1 MFREFFRFE
10 IRYWLRGVMV
20 YIFLAIITL
29 LFAFAAGSDN
39 VQVGGAIGNTLR
51 NAPYV
56 IQQYYAIAGI
66 LTALMVAAIYDS
78 SASRDFS
85 FKMADI
91 IFSKPIRKWNYLL
104 GRFSA
109 ATLIALI
116 PTLGISLGIIL
127 AGLIVGWGSDRWGPI
142 HWPAHLISIGL
153 FALPNTLL
161 FGAVVYAIAVWTRNS
176 MYSFLGVLLLI
187 VGYGI
192 GQTLISSLD
201 NEFLAVTLDP
211 MGIAPFAIATKY
223 WTPDQRNHWVVSL
236 TGYMLYNRAL
246 WVGIALAVFGFAAHN
261 FSFDIKAERKRNRAK
276 SKVDVR
282 DSLLADLTVAPTTFA
297 IPKVDPKPN
306 WIQQFLSTFLSDVRG
321 IIKTPVFIVIVI
333 AAMLNSSASIMTN
346 ATEGYGLT
354 SFPVTYKMIEM
365 IRGSFLAFLI
375 AIITYFAGV
384 MVWRDRDS
392 RMSEIVGATPVPN
405 SVFVASRLLT
415 MLVVLLCLMSVNIGI
430 SCLVQLYHGYSRI
443 QFGVYITELIVLEGL
458 RFGFLTVLAM
468 LAHTLS
474 PNKYIGYFAFIIV
487 VVLNAFL
494 WQFLRIDTLMVRFGR
509 LPTYVYSDMFGIAP
523 YTDGLIGFS
532 AYWIAVS
539 GILLWVCAVA
549 LHRGIPTALRV
560 RFSEEARSCSTLS
573 RAFLGLSCLAT
584 LAIGG
589 WLYYNTQVINTL
601 VGSKEIEARRIKYE
615 ETYSKV
621 AGKPQPKIVDVKY
634 EIDIFP
640 ETRNMKMF
648 GTQTIVNKSDQPIDT
663 LYINVANSYETTL
676 EIPNAALEKDDKD
689 MGIRVYK
696 LQPEMQ
702 PGDSREMKFSVFS
715 KTRGIENQVSNPE
728 LVQNGTFFNNSIAP
742 HFGFDHNRRIIDPVI
757 RKKYKLEEVTTV
769 PTLTRECGPECQFH
783 YIGQDADWVNVE
795 TVISTSADQIA
806 VAPGS
811 LIESWTSNGRNHYRY
826 RLDHPSLN
834 FYSFISAKYE
844 VARSKKG
851 DVDIEVYH
859 HAEHPWNVPR
869 MSQAIGDALDYCTK
883 NFGPYKHKQARI
895 IEFPRVATFAQAFPG
910 TMPYSESIGFIA
922 NLEKPDDI
930 DMVYYIVSH
939 EIAHQWW
946 AHQVIGARM
955 QGATLLSETLAQY
968 SALMIMRKEYGPD
981 MMHKFLRYEMDSY
994 LRSRGSERM
1003 KERPLISVDPD
1014 QGYIHYRKGSTALYY
1029 LAEMIGEERINA
1041 ALKDIIDSYAYKG
1054 PPYPTSHILVDRL
1067 KAQTP
1072 PELQY
1077 LIKDLF
1083 EDITLFANSTKE
1095 ATCTALPD
1103 GKYSVKIKIECE
1115 KYKATEK
1122 GAESKV
1128 PMNDWIEVGA
1138 FAKPEAGKRY
1148 GKLLYRERVQLTD
1161 GVHEQE
1167 FVVDELPYQAGV
1179 DPRNLLIDRM
1189 PDDNLKTVT
1198 LSASK

>member
-1 MFREFFRFE
+1 MFGEFFRFE
-10 IRYWLRGVMV
+10 VRYWLRGVMV
-20 YIFLAIITL
+20 YVFLAIVTL
-29 LFAFAAGSDN
+29 LFGLATGSDN

-56 IQQYYAIAGI
+56 IQQYYAIAGV

-91 IFSKPIRKWNYLL
+91 VFSKPIRKWNYLL

-127 AGLIVGWGSDRWGPI
+127 AGLTVGLGNDRWGPI
-142 HWPAHLISIGL
+142 HWQAHLVSIGL

-161 FGAVVYAIAVWTRNS
+161 FGSVVYAIAVWTRNS

-192 GQTLISSLD
+192 GQTMISSLD

-246 WVGIALAVFGFAAHN
+246 WIGIASIVFAIAAHN
-261 FSFDIKAERKRNRAK
+261 FSFDIKAERKRKKVK
-276 SKVDVR
+276 SNTAVG
-282 DSLLADLTVAPTTFA
+282 DSLLDSLTVAPTAFA
-297 IPKVDPKPN
+297 IPKVDPKPR
-306 WIQQFLSTFLSDVRG
+306 WSQQFLSTFFSDLRG

-333 AAMLNSSASIMTN
+333 AAMLNSGVSIIAN

-354 SFPVTYKMIEM
+354 SFPVTYKMVEM
-365 IRGSFLAFLI
+365 IQGSFLAFLI

-405 SVFVASRLLT
+405 SVFVASRMLT
-415 MLVVLLCLMSVNIGI
+415 MSVVLTCLMLANIGL
-430 SCLVQLYHGYSRI
+430 SCLVQLYHGYTRI
-443 QFGVYITELIVLEGL
+443 QLDVYFTQLIVIEGL

-468 LAHTLS
+468 LAHTLA
-474 PNKYIGYFAFIIV
+474 PNKYIGYFGFIIYLI
-487 VVLNAFL
+487 LNAFM
-494 WQFLRIDTLMVRFGR
+494 WQFLRIDTLLVRFGR
-509 LPTYVYSDMFGIAP
+509 LPTYVYSDMFGHAP
-523 YTDGLIGFS
+523 YTESMTGF
-532 AYWIAVS
+532 ALYWIAFS
-539 GILLWVCAVA
+539 GILLWVCAMA

-560 RFSEEARSCSTLS
+560 RFAQEARASSTTS
-573 RAFLGLSCLAT
+573 RAFVALAT
-584 LAIGG
+584 VATLVSGG
-589 WLYYNTQVINTL
+589 WLYYNTQILNTFI
-601 VGSKEIEARRIKYE
+601 GSKEAEIRRIKYE
-615 ETYSKV
+615 EVYSKF
-621 AGKPQPKIVDVKY
+621 ANAPQPKIVDVKY

-640 ETRNMKMF
+640 ETRNVKML
-648 GTQTIVNKSDQPIDT
+648 GTQVIANKSDQPIDT
-663 LYINVANSYETTL
+663 FYVNVAPTFETTMQ
-676 EIPNAALEKDDKD
+676 IPNATLEKDDKD
-689 MGIRVYK
+689 MGVRVFK
-696 LQPEMQ
+696 MQPAMQ
-702 PGDSREMKFSVFS
+702 PGESIEMKFTVES

-728 LVQNGTFFNNSIAP
+728 LVQNGTFFNNSITP
-742 HFGFDHNRRIIDPVI
+742 HFGFNPDRRVIDPVI
-757 RKKYKLEEVTTV
+757 RKKYKLEEVNTV
-769 PTLTRECGPECQFH
+769 PELTRECGPECQFH
-783 YIGQDADWVNVE
+783 YIGQDSDWVNVE
-795 TVISTSADQIA
+795 TVISTSSDQTA

-811 LIESWTSNGRNHYRY
+811 LVEKWTANNRNYYRY

-844 VARSKKG
+844 VARSKRG

-883 NFGPYKHKQARI
+883 NYGPYKHKQARI
-895 IEFPRVATFAQAFPG
+895 IEFPRVASFAQAFPG

-922 NLEKPDDI
+922 KLEKPDDI

-994 LRSRGSERM
+994 LRSRGTERM
-1003 KERPLISVDPD
+1003 KERPLISVDPG
-1014 QGYIHYRKGSTALYY
+1014 QGYIHYRKGSAALYY

-1041 ALKDIIDSYAYKG
+1041 VLKEIIDTYAYKG

-1067 KAQTP
+1067 RAQTP

-1077 LIKDLF
+1077 LITDLF
-1083 EDITLFANSTKE
+1083 EDITLFANRTTE
-1095 ATCTALPD
+1095 ATCTELPD
-1103 GKYSVKIKIECE
+1103 GKFAVKLKIECE
-1115 KYKATEK
+1115 KYKATDK

-1128 PMNDWIEVGA
+1128 PMNDWIEIGA
-1138 FAKPEAGKRY
+1138 FAKPEPGKRY
-1148 GKLLYRERVQLTD
+1148 GKLLHRERVQLTD

-1167 FVVDELPYQAGV
+1167 FVVDEKPYQAGV
-1179 DPRNLLIDRM
+1179 DPRNFLIDRM

-1198 LSASK
+1198 LTTSK